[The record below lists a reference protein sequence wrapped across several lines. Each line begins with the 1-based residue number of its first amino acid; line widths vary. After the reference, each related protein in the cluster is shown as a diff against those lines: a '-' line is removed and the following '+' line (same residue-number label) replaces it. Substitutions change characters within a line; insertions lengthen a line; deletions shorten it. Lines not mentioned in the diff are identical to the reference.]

1 MLLTFLFVA
10 CFLVTEIIVSQ
21 FAAAGPLIRFVLR
34 VVLLIQY
41 TLLLKYFFEYLENR
55 GISRGKKELSGYS
68 IVEKETET
76 DHKTVKRKEDERH
89 NDKLRSG
96 SAETEK

>member
-21 FAAAGPLIRFVLR
+21 FVAAGPLTRFVLR

-41 TLLLKYFFEYLENR
+41 TLLLKYFFEYLEHR
-55 GISRGKKELSGYS
+55 GISREKKELSGCS
-68 IVEKETET
+68 IVQKDTETE
-76 DHKTVKRKEDERH
+76 HKTVKRKEDERH
-89 NDKLRSG
+89 NDKLG
-96 SAETEK
+96 SNSTETGN